1 MRIRKFEAADMR
13 EALALVKREL
23 GPDAMVIST
32 RQLKKGLIGQGGVEV
47 TAAVDEP
54 EAHTGGPESSPA
66 PTSYGRGGQ
75 APSAASSYGPS
86 GRAPQ
91 STPAPQMSLSESDIE
106 RIMAPLRSELRT
118 LRTMVRAMGEPA
130 TRGDDVRAE
139 LSALRQSM
147 AALQMGM
154 AAPARG
160 PVAAT
165 ATEIPLAEIA
175 AKHGIAAPSERR
187 VVVVVGPTGV
197 GKTTTIAKLAAR
209 SSLVAHEKVAI
220 LTLDSYRV
228 GGEEQM
234 RTYADL
240 IGVPLTLVPSPQQ
253 LGQAIASCKRADK
266 IFVDTA
272 GRSPRDAAAL
282 TELAEAILALADAE
296 VHLAMPAGLAPSA
309 MDAIFKRF
317 SPLGL
322 DRLLFTKLDEAEELS
337 ELVRAPAR
345 LGRAIS
351 HITTGQR
358 VPEDFE
364 DATTARLLDLATR
377 GLTTEGY
384 AA

>member
-1 MRIRKFEAADMR
+1 MRIRKFEASDMR

-54 EAHTGGPESSPA
+54 EQPHTGGPEASTA
-66 PTSYGRGGQ
+66 PQSYGRAGQ

-91 STPAPQMSLSESDIE
+91 ATPAPQMSLSETDIE
-106 RIMAPLRSELRT
+106 RIMAPLRSELRS
-118 LRTMVRAMGEPA
+118 LRTMVRAMSEPA
-130 TRGDDVRAE
+130 PGRSDDVRAE
-139 LSALRQSM
+139 LNAMRQSL
-147 AALQMGM
+147 AAMQMGM

-160 PVAAT
+160 AIPGELTLGELAHKNTIAT
-165 ATEIPLAEIA
+165 
-175 AKHGIAAPSERR
+175 PSERR

-209 SSLVAHEKVAI
+209 ASLVAHEKVAI

-253 LGQAIASCKRADK
+253 LGHAIASCKKADR

-282 TELAEAILALADAE
+282 TELAEAILALTDAE
-296 VHLAMPAGLAPSA
+296 VHLAMPAGLSPSA
-309 MDAIFKRF
+309 MDTIFKRF

-322 DRLLFTKLDEAEELS
+322 DRLLFTKLDEADDLA
-337 ELVRAPAR
+337 ELVRAPVR
-345 LGRAIS
+345 MGRAIS